1 VAGPQAAARTAS
13 AFATDAYAQTARYF
27 VAYPEDVKLYR
38 LSFNTALGTYAWQGE
53 ASYRQDAPLLV
64 DDVELLFAALGPI
77 NPGLA
82 AFNQLGDFSGR
93 FETVVPGVRRL
104 DVSQFQ
110 TTVTKIFGPLLG
122 ADQGLLLWEGAV
134 THVHGMPAKDVLRF
148 EGLGTYV
155 SGNAVLGPAAHPGKP
170 IEAPEHFADA
180 TSWGYRLAGRLE
192 YLNAFAGFNV
202 VPSFAWQHDVD
213 GVSPGPGGNFVE
225 GLTALTLGLG
235 FSRQN
240 TWEFDLGYTRYS
252 GAGRYNLIND
262 RDFVGVNAKYSF

>member
-104 DVSQFQ
+104 ASADFLRVSVVGNTTQQVFQ
-110 TTVTKIFGPLLG
+110 EVGAGNDDDAVWASTSVNVSSFAGQTVRIL
-122 ADQGLLLWEGAV
+122 
-134 THVHGMPAKDVLRF
+134 
-148 EGLGTYV
+148 
-155 SGNAVLGPAAHPGKP
+155 
-170 IEAPEHFADA
+170 IEAADA
-180 TSWGYRLAGRLE
+180 GGASLVEA
-192 YLNAFAGFNV
+192 AV
-202 VPSFAWQHDVD
+202 DDVRIQ
-213 GVSPGPGGNFVE
+213 S
-225 GLTALTLGLG
+225 
-235 FSRQN
+235 Q
-240 TWEFDLGYTRYS
+240 
-252 GAGRYNLIND
+252 
-262 RDFVGVNAKYSF
+262 